1 MASPHR
7 GKFIFSMVECPHTTG
22 QVWMLLVEHLHL
34 TEDVNVVMARC
45 KRIQEDVKEMEDYFL
60 KATDDVLTETDQAH
74 RKVEV
79 PINVNLVASK
89 EGEKEVQTPPQ
100 ACNVVRSKRAMK
112 ERIRQAQRVFE
123 GYIDSGSHSG
133 VKILFGSLSGA
144 VAIEA
149 KRVQS
154 SWVILDKGYLLSI
167 PAEEV
172 QFISILLKILNA
184 KKTLEIGVFT
194 GYSLLDTALALP
206 LDDKT
211 LLTPLEPHALAPLR
225 FQDPR
230 SLTMV
235 TTLSRWIIQS
245 WFHFSQNS
253 HMGSFYLGFH

>member
-1 MASPHR
+1 
-7 GKFIFSMVECPHTTG
+7 
-22 QVWMLLVEHLHL
+22 
-34 TEDVNVVMARC
+34 
-45 KRIQEDVKEMEDYFL
+45 
-60 KATDDVLTETDQAH
+60 
-74 RKVEV
+74 
-79 PINVNLVASK
+79 
-89 EGEKEVQTPPQ
+89 
-100 ACNVVRSKRAMK
+100 MK

-123 GYIDSGSHSG
+123 GYIDVYFVLGQSIVIRPSDFE